1 MGTDIKLLKF
11 FTSASELIQAAFFF
25 GLILVA
31 STVAYFQSY
40 EPSDKTNITAKQHAF
55 AYMKTFMSGFLAFV
69 FTLLMA
75 ATMNWGLFW
84 TCLVGGVAV
93 LFSKQFF
100 DALYKFV
107 IERVFGQS
115 STGSTNKPLEIIQNA
130 KEDGQDK

>member
-1 MGTDIKLLKF
+1 MDTNIKLLKY

-25 GLILVA
+25 GLVLVA

-40 EPSDKTNITAKQHAF
+40 DPKETPGRTAKQHAF

-75 ATMNWGLFW
+75 ASMNWDFFW

-100 DALYKFV
+100 EALYKFV
-107 IERVFGQS
+107 IERIFGGKATPPVVEDVTDAPS
-115 STGSTNKPLEIIQNA
+115 
-130 KEDGQDK
+130 KE